1 MGKTSA
7 FTALVI
13 PKRRG
18 VGFYAGQT
26 LNTKMFAGNLLLRN
40 ECASDEISG
49 GRGVLS
55 ASKNVQ
61 HCG

>member
-40 ECASDEISG
+40 E
-49 GRGVLS
+49 
-55 ASKNVQ
+55 
-61 HCG
+61 

>member
-26 LNTKMFAGNLLLRN
+26 LNTKCSQAQRVT
-40 ECASDEISG
+40 ASDEISG

>member
-26 LNTKMFAGNLLLRN
+26 LNTKCSQAIY
-40 ECASDEISG
+40 CSATSD
-49 GRGVLS
+49 R
-55 ASKNVQ
+55 KR
-61 HCG
+61 